1 MIFPERVGFHFFKF
15 GVMKARYVADLFE
28 KPGEKLSPPRQSSA
42 PGVSVFSDSGML
54 PQDSAGGSSM
64 AAAAAAAKDM
74 ADRSA
79 VLVEMMEELEK
90 RLRRQAANLSES
102 DPPPA
107 GSPTNREIS
116 APSESE
122 SQIALPSSNPP
133 AV

>member
-1 MIFPERVGFHFFKF
+1 
-15 GVMKARYVADLFE
+15 MKARYVEDLFE
-28 KPGEKLSPPRQSSA
+28 KPGEKSSPPRQSSA
-42 PGVSVFSDSGML
+42 HGMSDFSASGML
-54 PQDSAGGSSM
+54 PQASAGGASI

-74 ADRSA
+74 ADKSA

-107 GSPTNREIS
+107 GPPTSREIS

>member
-1 MIFPERVGFHFFKF
+1 
-15 GVMKARYVADLFE
+15 MKARYIADLFE

-42 PGVSVFSDSGML
+42 RGVSAFSTSGAL
-54 PQDSAGGSSM
+54 PESSAGGASM

-90 RLRRQAANLSES
+90 RLRCQAANLSES

-107 GSPTNREIS
+107 VPPTNREIS

>member
-1 MIFPERVGFHFFKF
+1 
-15 GVMKARYVADLFE
+15 MKARYIADLFE

-42 PGVSVFSDSGML
+42 PGASDFSGSGML
-54 PQDSAGGSSM
+54 PQVSTGGASI

-107 GSPTNREIS
+107 VPPTSREIS

-122 SQIALPSSNPP
+122 SQIALPSSNHP

>member
-1 MIFPERVGFHFFKF
+1 
-15 GVMKARYVADLFE
+15 MKARYIADLFE
-28 KPGEKLSPPRQSSA
+28 KPGEKLSPSRQSST
-42 PGVSVFSDSGML
+42 PGASAFSGSGMF
-54 PQDSAGGSSM
+54 PQSSAGGASI

-102 DPPPA
+102 DPPPVVP
-107 GSPTNREIS
+107 PTSREIS

>member
-1 MIFPERVGFHFFKF
+1 
-15 GVMKARYVADLFE
+15 MKARYIADLFE
-28 KPGEKLSPPRQSSA
+28 EPGEKLSPPRQSSA
-42 PGVSVFSDSGML
+42 RGVSAFSASGML
-54 PQDSAGGSSM
+54 PQASAGGASI

-102 DPPPA
+102 DPPSA
-107 GSPTNREIS
+107 IIPTNRETS

-122 SQIALPSSNPP
+122 SQIALPSSNSP

>member
-1 MIFPERVGFHFFKF
+1 
-15 GVMKARYVADLFE
+15 MKARYIADLFE
-28 KPGEKLSPPRQSSA
+28 KPEEKLSLPRQSSA
-42 PGVSVFSDSGML
+42 RGASDFSTSGML
-54 PQDSAGGSSM
+54 PQASAGGASI

-79 VLVEMMEELEK
+79 ALVEMMEELEK

-107 GSPTNREIS
+107 GPPTSREIS

>member
-1 MIFPERVGFHFFKF
+1 
-15 GVMKARYVADLFE
+15 MKARYVADLFE

-42 PGVSVFSDSGML
+42 RGASDFSTSGML
-54 PQDSAGGSSM
+54 PQSSTGGASI

-74 ADRSA
+74 ADKSA

-90 RLRRQAANLSES
+90 RLRRQASNLSES

-107 GSPTNREIS
+107 GPPTNREIS
-116 APSESE
+116 APSKSE

>member
-1 MIFPERVGFHFFKF
+1 
-15 GVMKARYVADLFE
+15 MKARYVEDLFE

-42 PGVSVFSDSGML
+42 RGESDFSTSGML
-54 PQDSAGGSSM
+54 PQSSVGSASM

-74 ADRSA
+74 ADKSA

-102 DPPPA
+102 DPLPA
-107 GSPTNREIS
+107 GPPTSREIS

-133 AV
+133 AL

>member
-1 MIFPERVGFHFFKF
+1 
-15 GVMKARYVADLFE
+15 MKARYVADLFE
-28 KPGEKLSPPRQSSA
+28 KPGEKFSPSRQSSA
-42 PGVSVFSDSGML
+42 DGASAFSASGML

-107 GSPTNREIS
+107 IPPTNRETS
-116 APSESE
+116 VPSESE

>member
-1 MIFPERVGFHFFKF
+1 
-15 GVMKARYVADLFE
+15 MKARYIADLFE
-28 KPGEKLSPPRQSSA
+28 KPGEKLTPPRRSSARGVSAFSASGMWPQSS
-42 PGVSVFSDSGML
+42 V
-54 PQDSAGGSSM
+54 GGASI

-74 ADRSA
+74 ADKSA

-107 GSPTNREIS
+107 GPPTSREIS
-116 APSESE
+116 ATSESE

>member
-1 MIFPERVGFHFFKF
+1 
-15 GVMKARYVADLFE
+15 MKARYIADLFE
-28 KPGEKLSPPRQSSA
+28 KPGEKLSLPRQSSA
-42 PGVSVFSDSGML
+42 RGASDFSTSGML
-54 PQDSAGGSSM
+54 PQASAGGASI

-79 VLVEMMEELEK
+79 ALVEMMEELEK

-107 GSPTNREIS
+107 SHPTS
-116 APSESE
+116 ATSESE